1 MTIPWLARAS
11 AGALLWLLADL
22 SAAQTLIVSSLD
34 DSGTG
39 TLRDRIEAANAN
51 PGANVIEFEEGLNG
65 TITLQSALPAIVE
78 NLEILGPGANL
89 ITISGD
95 QAHRVFLITQDAQVT
110 LSALKIS
117 EGRAQATDPV
127 NGGFS
132 PGLGGG
138 IWNLGS
144 LVLIDSLVTDC
155 VADDGGGGI
164 ANEGEVL
171 VMRSAINNNIADPGA
186 FATGGGIDNFAGV
199 VSLVESTVSG
209 NTSDSGGGITNSAFD
224 DQGALLTITN
234 STISGNSAGFLG
246 GGIDNFEG
254 LVEMVNVTIVGN
266 SIPAQETDQDGG
278 GIFSDGTATIK
289 HTIIAEN
296 SGSDCGNGGG
306 AINVT
311 GLSLDADG
319 SCAGFST
326 VSSAELALGALA
338 SNGGPTQT
346 HALGADS
353 VALNAVSDCTMLDG
367 STALANDQ
375 RGVPRPQG
383 SACDV
388 GAFERELDG
397 DPDDAIFADRFQGL

>member
-1 MTIPWLARAS
+1 MTIPCLARAS
-11 AGALLWLLADL
+11 AGALLWLLANL

-39 TLRDRIEAANAN
+39 SLRDLMEAANTN
-51 PGANVIEFEEGLNG
+51 PGPDIIEFEEGLTG
-65 TITLQSALPAIVE
+65 IITLQSALPAIVE
-78 NLEILGPGANL
+78 NLEILGPGADL
-89 ITISGD
+89 ITISGS
-95 QAHRVFLITQDAQVT
+95 QAHRVFLINQEVQVT
-110 LSALKIS
+110 LSALRIA
-117 EGRAQATDPV
+117 EGRAQAADSADS
-127 NGGFS
+127 GFA

-138 IWNLGS
+138 IRNLGS
-144 LVLIDSLVTDC
+144 LMLIDSLVTDC

-164 ANEGEVL
+164 ANEGELL
-171 VMRSAINNNIADPGA
+171 VMRSAIINNVADPGA

-224 DQGALLTITN
+224 AQGALLTITN

-254 LVEMVNVTIVGN
+254 LVELVNVTIVGN
-266 SIPAQETDQDGG
+266 SIPEQETGQGGG

-296 SGSDCGNGGG
+296 SGSDCGSGGG
-306 AINVT
+306 ALSVT

-326 VSSAELALGALA
+326 ASTAALALGALA

-353 VALNAVSDCTMLDG
+353 VALNVAADCTMLDG
-367 STALANDQ
+367 TPVANDQ

-388 GAFERELDG
+388 GAFERELDA
-397 DPDDAIFADRFQGL
+397 DPDDVLFADRFQGL